1 MKRRKF
7 LIALGVLPPL
17 VLSACKGDKLP
28 KTATIIKITITDDKG
43 IPFENVSFRFY
54 GYRTFGGSIAGGG
67 SKEDTFRIEK
77 LSDKLGK
84 VEFSQVVPENTT
96 QIYLLITR
104 TVGINIDKY
113 IIQSQKGGVNVGE
126 GTTKIGIYPGSL
138 TLGETNEYKVT
149 LTKK

>member
-7 LIALGVLPPL
+7 LIALGVVPPL
-17 VLSACKGDKLP
+17 VLSACKEKVIP
-28 KTATIIKITITDDKG
+28 ATIIKVTITDEKG
-43 IPFENVSFRFY
+43 IPFENASFIFA
-54 GYRTFGGSIAGGG
+54 GYRTFGGSVAGGG
-67 SKEDTFRIEK
+67 GIEDTFRIEK

-96 QIYLLITR
+96 QIYLLITQA
-104 TVGINIDKY
+104 VGISIYKY
-113 IIQSQKGGVNVGE
+113 TIQSQKGGVNVGG
-126 GTTKIGIYPGSL
+126 GTENIAIYPDSL